1 MPSSPMVME
10 SDEQLHEPSA
20 IEPFGDGVERGLE
33 AVLDAGRTLLG
44 RRAWSKPAARIGEG
58 GHEESKTAK

>member
-1 MPSSPMVME
+1 MVME

-33 AVLDAGRTLLG
+33 AVLDAGHRLLR
-44 RRAWSKPAARIGEG
+44 RRAWSKPVDRIGEG
-58 GHEESKTAK
+58 GHEESKEAR